1 MSEALQFGQHPDAD
15 QISAFVEQA
24 LPAHE
29 REQILDHLA
38 GCQECRAI
46 VALSLPEI
54 EEPAQRQRV
63 VARKPWWLG
72 WTLAWPVAAAI
83 IAGAFFIVYRYPAA
97 GPNSTDKQVTVAR
110 SEAEP
115 ALREQQ
121 IAPAAAPAP
130 QSYKAPLPGGQGTGA
145 GLSVPPTAER
155 EAPLPAPAV
164 GGPILTG
171 RNRATPRQPA
181 AAPTA
186 PPAGNAIAGAQLA
199 AAPNRDLGSG
209 AAGVVAQAPLS
220 VAGNRREGA
229 AATQPEV
236 VARQPVEAAAAKAP
250 AAAATES
257 VAVSNAAPP
266 METMHS
272 DSGNMKIDQVEMQAA
287 QLKRPLPSR
296 LQVLSM
302 ARQANRIVAIDTGHA
317 VFASNDGGKHWKAI
331 QAPWMG
337 RAVQASLVEFPTD
350 SAKFLSLRKSA
361 VPGFSQQNNAA
372 LAQNTDDTLAA
383 QAPSPP
389 TARGSGIGGTVTDM
403 SGAVVPGATV
413 TVTNNATDA
422 ARTVRTDSAGRYVA
436 DGLAAGTYRVEARS
450 RGFNKEELAA
460 VAVSATGQTV
470 ANLSL
475 TIGSATETVTVQAGS
490 AELSASE
497 TARAKSKASP
507 PAPVFRIVTDNGE
520 HWTSADG
527 VTWKRM

>member
-29 REQILDHLA
+29 REQMLDHLA
-38 GCQECRAI
+38 VCQECRTI

-54 EEPAQRQRV
+54 EEPAQPQRV
-63 VARKPWWLG
+63 VAGKPWRLG

-83 IAGAFFIVYRYPAA
+83 IAGAFFIVHRYSAA
-97 GPNSTDKQVTVAR
+97 GPNSADKQVTVAR
-110 SEAEP
+110 SEAAP
-115 ALREQQ
+115 ALREQM

-130 QSYKAPLPGGQGTGA
+130 QRHNAPLPGSQGTGA
-145 GLSVPPTAER
+145 GLSAPPTAER
-155 EAPLPAPAV
+155 EAPLPAPSV

-171 RNRATPRQPA
+171 RNLAAPRQPA

-186 PPAGNAIAGAQLA
+186 PPGRNAMGAMAGAQLA
-199 AAPNRDLGSG
+199 AAPNRDLGS
-209 AAGVVAQAPLS
+209 
-220 VAGNRREGA
+220 VAGIGREGA
-229 AATQPEV
+229 AAAQPEAA
-236 VARQPVEAAAAKAP
+236 ARQPVEAAAAKAP
-250 AAAATES
+250 APAAPES

-266 METMHS
+266 METVHS
-272 DSGNMKIDQVEMQAA
+272 DTGTMKIEQVEMQAA

-296 LQVLSM
+296 LPVLSM

-317 VFASNDGGKHWKAI
+317 VFASKDGGKHWQAI

-337 RAVQASLVEFPTD
+337 RAVQASLVEFPAD
-350 SAKFLSLRKSA
+350 SARFLSLHKSA
-361 VPGFSQQNNAA
+361 VAGFSQQNNTA
-372 LAQNTDDTLAA
+372 LAQNTNDALAA

-389 TARGSGIGGTVTDM
+389 TAKGSGISGTVTDM
-403 SGAVVPGATV
+403 SGAVVPGASV
-413 TVTNNATDA
+413 TVTNSATSA
-422 ARTVRTDSAGRYVA
+422 VRTVGTDSAGHYVA
-436 DGLAAGTYRVEARS
+436 DGLAAGTYRVEARAG
-450 RGFNKEELAA
+450 GFKKEELAA

-475 TIGSATETVTVQAGS
+475 TIGAATETVTVQAGS

-507 PAPVFRIVTDNGE
+507 PVPVFEIVTDNGE

>member
-29 REQILDHLA
+29 REQMLDHLA
-38 GCQECRAI
+38 MCQECRAI
-46 VALSLPEI
+46 VALSLPEV
-54 EEPAQRQRV
+54 EEPAQTQRV
-63 VARKPWWLG
+63 VARKPWWRG

-83 IAGAFFIVYRYPAA
+83 IAGAFIIVYRYPAA
-97 GPNSTDKQVTVAR
+97 GPNSADKQVTVAR
-110 SEAEP
+110 SEAAP

-130 QSYKAPLPGGQGTGA
+130 QRHSAGAGKDASRSSVGRTESPAPVPALPGSGA
-145 GLSVPPTAER
+145 E
-155 EAPLPAPAV
+155 
-164 GGPILTG
+164 GGPILKG
-171 RNRATPRQPA
+171 RNRAVLGQPA

-186 PPAGNAIAGAQLA
+186 PPAGNSVAGAQLA

-220 VAGNRREGA
+220 VAGNRREGVAANQPEA
-229 AATQPEV
+229 AA
-236 VARQPVEAAAAKAP
+236 RQTVEAAAAKAP
-250 AAAATES
+250 AATAS
-257 VAVSNAAPP
+257 VAVSNAASPI
-266 METMHS
+266 ETVHADTGS
-272 DSGNMKIDQVEMQAA
+272 EKIDQVEKQAV
-287 QLKRPLPSR
+287 QLQRPLPSR

-317 VFASNDGGKHWKAI
+317 VFASKDGGKHWQAI

-337 RAVQASLVEFPTD
+337 RAVQASPVEFPAD
-350 SAKFLSLRKSA
+350 SAGFLSLHKSA
-361 VPGFSQQNNAA
+361 VAGISQQNNAA
-372 LAQNTDDTLAA
+372 LQSTNDTLAA
-383 QAPSPP
+383 EAPSAP
-389 TARGSGIGGTVTDM
+389 TARGSGISGTVTDR
-403 SGAVVPGATV
+403 SGAAVPGATV
-413 TVTNNATDA
+413 TVTNSATGA

-436 DGLAAGTYRVEARS
+436 EGLAAGTYRVEARS
-450 RGFNKEELAA
+450 GGFKKEERAA

-475 TIGSATETVTVQAGS
+475 TISEATETVKVQAGS

-507 PAPVFRIVTDNGE
+507 PAHVFEIVTDNGE

-527 VTWKRM
+527 VTWKRL

>member
-29 REQILDHLA
+29 REQMLDHLA
-38 GCQECRAI
+38 MCQECRTI

-54 EEPAQRQRV
+54 EKPAQAQRV

-72 WTLAWPVAAAI
+72 WTLAWPAAAAI
-83 IAGAFFIVYRYPAA
+83 IAGAFFIVYRYPSA
-97 GPNSTDKQVTVAR
+97 GPNSADKQVTVAR
-110 SEAEP
+110 SEAAP

-130 QSYKAPLPGGQGTGA
+130 QRYSAGAGKDASRSSVGRTESPAPVPGLPGSGA
-145 GLSVPPTAER
+145 E
-155 EAPLPAPAV
+155 
-164 GGPILTG
+164 GGPILKG
-171 RNRATPRQPA
+171 RNRAVLGQPA

-186 PPAGNAIAGAQLA
+186 PPAGNAVAGAQLA

-220 VAGNRREGA
+220 VAGNRREGVAANQPEA
-229 AATQPEV
+229 AA
-236 VARQPVEAAAAKAP
+236 RQTVEAAAAKAP
-250 AAAATES
+250 AATAS
-257 VAVSNAAPP
+257 VAVSNAASPI
-266 METMHS
+266 ETVHS
-272 DSGNMKIDQVEMQAA
+272 DAESMKVDQDEVQAA

-302 ARQANRIVAIDTGHA
+302 ARQANRIVAIDSGHA
-317 VFASNDGGKHWKAI
+317 VFASKDGGKHWKAI
-331 QAPWMG
+331 LAPWMG
-337 RAVQASLVEFPTD
+337 RAVQASLVEFPAD
-350 SAKFLSLRKSA
+350 SARFLSLHKSA
-361 VPGFSQQNNAA
+361 VAGFSQQDNAA
-372 LAQNTDDTLAA
+372 SAQNTVDALAA

-389 TARGSGIGGTVTDM
+389 TARGSGISGTVTDR
-403 SGAVVPGATV
+403 SGAAVPGATV
-413 TVTNNATDA
+413 TVINSATGA
-422 ARTVRTDSAGRYVA
+422 ARTVTTDSAGRYAA

-450 RGFNKEELAA
+450 GGFKKKQLAA

-470 ANLSL
+470 ANISL
-475 TIGSATETVTVQAGS
+475 TIGAATETVAVQAGS

-497 TARAKSKASP
+497 TTRAKSKASP
-507 PAPVFRIVTDNGE
+507 PASVFEIVTDNGE
-520 HWTSADG
+520 HWNSADG

>member
-29 REQILDHLA
+29 REQMLDHLA
-38 GCQECRAI
+38 ICQECRTI
-46 VALSLPEI
+46 VALSLPEV
-54 EEPAQRQRV
+54 EEPAQAQRV

-83 IAGAFFIVYRYPAA
+83 IAGAFFIVHRYPAA
-97 GPNSTDKQVTVAR
+97 GTNSVGKQVTVAR
-110 SEAEP
+110 SEAAP
-115 ALREQQ
+115 VLREQP

-130 QSYKAPLPGGQGTGA
+130 QRHNAPVPGSQGMGA
-145 GLSVPPTAER
+145 GLPAPPTAER
-155 EAPLPAPAV
+155 EAPLPAPSV

-171 RNRATPRQPA
+171 RNRAALRQPA
-181 AAPTA
+181 AAPTG
-186 PPAGNAIAGAQLA
+186 PPAGNALGALGGAQLA
-199 AAPNRDLGSG
+199 AAPNGDLGI
-209 AAGVVAQAPLS
+209 
-220 VAGNRREGA
+220 VAGIRREGA
-229 AATQPEV
+229 AATQPEAA
-236 VARQPVEAAAAKAP
+236 ARQPVEGAAAKAP
-250 AAAATES
+250 AATES

-266 METMHS
+266 METVHS
-272 DSGNMKIDQVEMQAA
+272 DTGSTKVDQDELQAA
-287 QLKRPLPSR
+287 QPKRPLPSR

-317 VFASNDGGKHWKAI
+317 VFASNDGGKHWQAI

-337 RAVQASLVEFPTD
+337 RAVQASLVQFPAD
-350 SAKFLSLRKSA
+350 SARFLSLHKSGVA
-361 VPGFSQQNNAA
+361 GFSQQNNAA
-372 LAQNTDDTLAA
+372 LAQSTNDTLAA
-383 QAPSPP
+383 QAPPPP

-413 TVTNNATDA
+413 TVTNSATGA
-422 ARTVRTDSAGRYVA
+422 ARTVTTDSAGRYVA

-450 RGFNKEELAA
+450 GGFNKEELAA

-475 TIGSATETVTVQAGS
+475 TIGAATETVTVQAGS

-497 TARAKSKASP
+497 TAPAKSKASP
-507 PAPVFRIVTDNGE
+507 PAPVFEIVTDNGE